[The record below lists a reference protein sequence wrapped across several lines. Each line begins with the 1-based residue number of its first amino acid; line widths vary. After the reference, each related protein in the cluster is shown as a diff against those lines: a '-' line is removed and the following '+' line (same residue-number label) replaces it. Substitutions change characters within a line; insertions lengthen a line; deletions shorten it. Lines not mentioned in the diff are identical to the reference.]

1 MKTIDR
7 NDTEQ
12 QAIVTEQ
19 QILDTRG
26 EDSFLSS
33 DRTDVDRTELRS
45 SNPIVTVDRQQK
57 TLYQKIL
64 LTILPFVLLP
74 VGSIGWMA
82 VHKIATPD
90 TISTENPLVRQ
101 ERAKTW
107 IKEILYLLALG
118 SINLGAALWVS
129 RRMSNSFNEIAT
141 KLNDAASGNLST
153 QIAPGDTV
161 EYQAVADNF
170 NQLVANFNYTLQQ
183 QQLAAEANKLF
194 GKLALIA
201 QESLDPLQ
209 VYQTATS
216 EVNQVI
222 KADRVSVY
230 RCDPDWIG
238 VVVAESARAGIEST
252 VALQV
257 GKMYFADSV
266 LELERYQR
274 GQSFAVSDLRMQE
287 LSPNRQ
293 NFVNQL
299 KLKSLMLLPIVAG
312 KQLVGLLSVQQS
324 SRVRQW
330 ATWEVDFCTQTAQR
344 MGLAVEQIATWTTQS
359 AELQRTKLLSQAIQI
374 RQPEELTN
382 LLEHALESV
391 RQEFKLDRVMIFSL
405 ANGEASRTEQRY
417 SGRIAASVTK
427 PGCLPLDEGVMTD
440 YLLARLA
447 ENHDRDD
454 EAQISNIYSI
464 LPDGGLTGDE
474 IGVLQSLQIQAS
486 LVAPILYEGRLL
498 GLAIGQMCESARIW
512 QQSEVDK
519 FTTFTSQLGSAID
532 RDRALAQQEI
542 TDRQQHL
549 LSQITLQLRQS
560 LDRDA
565 IIDTALTSIRQGLG
579 LDRAIFYTLDERGNG
594 TIIAESLASDKLSLL
609 GKVIDCET
617 LRGIST
623 DSLERDRINAIDDI
637 NLGNLPDALCQ
648 MMKHC
653 QVRANIIIP
662 VLVENK
668 LFGAIGG
675 HMCQNPR
682 TWQASEVDLLI
693 QISTQMGLVLS
704 QAQLVAQRE
713 NNARK
718 LQSLSN
724 FTLQLRQS
732 LKRQDIL
739 NTAVELVRQTLDLD
753 RAIIFEL
760 DRNFNGKI
768 VAESVLSDELAI
780 IGRQID
786 DCCIKSAGYE
796 LGKTTAFADIYQAGL
811 NDCHLQ
817 MLESCQ
823 VRANLVVPITID
835 GQLFGLLIGHQCQEP
850 RAWQADEIGLFNQ
863 FATQLALSL
872 NQSTLIEQR
881 EVAAKRSQLLSDITI
896 ELRQSLDET
905 EILNLALPQ
914 IRQVF
919 GLDRTSILVLDDLGA
934 GTIIAESVAAPELSI
949 KNFCFSAEHL
959 AEIKSLGFDRGNVSA
974 IEDLHQCTLSA
985 SLTQALMDI
994 HMRSSISTPIL
1005 IGKKLFGLVTGSM
1018 SQTTRQWDRSET
1030 DMLIQ
1035 LAAQVG
1041 VALNQAQL
1049 VRQLEDSNRQQAEY
1063 ATIQQAEKES
1073 LQKNAWEL
1081 LLQVDL
1087 VSQGDLT
1094 VRAHV
1099 TSDEIGTI
1107 ADSYNSTVESLR
1119 SLVMGVQKV
1128 SHEVVSTTS
1137 LNEISVAE
1145 LSLEALQQSQD
1156 VGLALNRLQDMSKSI
1171 QLVVNNALVAE
1182 SAVMESAQLVQ
1193 AGDEAMNRTVEGILT
1208 IRSTVAET
1216 AKKVKRLGESSQK
1229 ISKVVNLISNF
1240 AAQTNLLALN
1250 ASIEAARAGEEGR
1263 GFAVV
1268 AEEVRSLAR
1277 QSAEA
1282 TGEIEKLVASIQSE
1296 TNDVV
1301 TAMEAGTEQVAI
1313 GSRLVDETRASL
1325 DRVTAT
1331 SAKIGQLVESI
1342 AQAALLQAEDSTH
1355 VTQSIHQ
1362 VANIAT
1368 KTSIRAEHVQ
1378 ASFQDLLKL
1387 ARDLQTN
1394 IGQFKI
1400 D

>member
-12 QAIVTEQ
+12 QAIVTKQ
-19 QILDTRG
+19 HILDTRG
-26 EDSFLSS
+26 EDSFLLSTE
-33 DRTDVDRTELRS
+33 TDGNHTELRS
-45 SNPIVTVDRQQK
+45 SNPIVTVDRHQK

-64 LTILPFVLLP
+64 LTILPFMLLP
-74 VGSIGWMA
+74 LGSIGWMA
-82 VHKIATPD
+82 ANKVAAPD
-90 TISTENPLVRQ
+90 TPKDEDPLVRQ
-101 ERAKTW
+101 ETAENWGKD
-107 IKEILYLLALG
+107 ILYLLALG
-118 SINLGAALWVS
+118 GINLGAALWVA
-129 RRMSNSFNEIAT
+129 RRMSKSFNEIAK
-141 KLNDAASGNLST
+141 KLNDAANGNLGT
-153 QIAPGDTV
+153 QIEPGDTV

-209 VYQTATS
+209 VYQIGTS

-238 VVVAESARAGIEST
+238 VVVAESARMGIEST

-257 GKMYFADSV
+257 GNMYFADS
-266 LELERYQR
+266 LAELERYQR
-274 GQSFAVSDLRMQE
+274 GQNFTVSDLRTQE

-312 KQLVGLLSVQQS
+312 KQLVGLLCVQQS
-324 SRVRQW
+324 RAVRQW
-330 ATWEVDFCTQTAQR
+330 SAWEVDFCTQTAQR
-344 MGLAVEQIATWTTQS
+344 MGLAVEQIATWTTQA

-374 RQPEELTN
+374 RQPAELTN

-391 RQEFKLDRVMIFSL
+391 RQEFKLDRAMIFSL
-405 ANGEASRTEQRY
+405 TGGEASGAEQRQL
-417 SGRIAASVTK
+417 GKIAASVTK
-427 PGCLPLDEGVMTD
+427 PGCLPLDESVMTD
-440 YLLARLA
+440 YILARLA
-447 ENHDRDD
+447 ENRDLDD
-454 EAQISNIYSI
+454 EAQISSIYSI

-474 IGVLQSLQIQAS
+474 IGMLQSLQIQAS
-486 LVAPILYEGRLL
+486 LVAPILSEGRLL
-498 GLAIGQMCESARIW
+498 GLAIGQMCESARTW

-519 FTTFTSQLGSAID
+519 FTTFASQLGAAIE
-532 RDRALAQQEI
+532 RERALAQQEI
-542 TDRQQHL
+542 ADRQQHL
-549 LSQITLQLRQS
+549 LSQISLQLRQS

-565 IIDTALTSIRQGLG
+565 IIDTALISIRQGLG
-579 LDRAIFYTLDERGNG
+579 LDRAIFYTLDDRGNG

-609 GKVIDCET
+609 GNVIDCET
-617 LRGIST
+617 IQGISGENL
-623 DSLERDRINAIDDI
+623 DRDRIKAFDDI
-637 NLGNLPDALCQ
+637 NLSNLPDPLVQ
-648 MMKHC
+648 MMRHC
-653 QVRANIIIP
+653 QVRANIVIP

-675 HMCQNPR
+675 HMCHHPR
-682 TWQASEVDLLI
+682 IWQQSEVDLLI

-713 NNARK
+713 SNARK

-753 RAIIFEL
+753 RAIVFEL

-768 VAESVLSDELAI
+768 VAESVLLDELAI
-780 IGRQID
+780 IGRQIE
-786 DCCIKSAGYE
+786 DCCIKDAGYE
-796 LGKTTAFADIYQAGL
+796 RGKTTAFADIYQAGL
-811 NDCHLQ
+811 SDCHLQ

-835 GQLFGLLIGHQCQEP
+835 SQLFGLLVGHQCQEP
-850 RAWQADEIGLFNQ
+850 RAWQADEISLFNQ

-872 NQSTLIEQR
+872 NQSSLIEQR
-881 EVAAKRSQLLSDITI
+881 EIAAKRSQLLSDMTI
-896 ELRQSLDET
+896 ELRQSLDEK

-919 GLDRTSILVLDDLGA
+919 GFDRTSILVLDDLGA
-934 GTIIAESVAAPELSI
+934 GTIIAESIGSPELSI
-949 KNFCFSAEHL
+949 MDFCFSAEHL
-959 AEIKSLGFDRGNVSA
+959 AEIKSLGFDRGNVTT

-985 SLTQALMDI
+985 SLTQVLMDI
-994 HMRSSISTPIL
+994 HMRSLVSTPIL
-1005 IGKKLFGLVTGSM
+1005 IGNKLFGLVTGSM
-1018 SQTTRQWDRSET
+1018 SQKTRQWEQAET
-1030 DMLIQ
+1030 DMLLQ

-1049 VRQLEDSNRQQAEY
+1049 VRQLENSNRQQAEY
-1063 ATIQQAEKES
+1063 AAIQQAQKES

-1107 ADSYNSTVESLR
+1107 ADSYNATVESLR
-1119 SLVMGVQKV
+1119 NLVTGVQKV
-1128 SHEVVSTTS
+1128 SREVVSTTS

-1171 QLVVNNALVAE
+1171 QLVVNNALIAE

-1193 AGDEAMNRTVEGILT
+1193 AGDAAMNRTVEGILT
-1208 IRSTVAET
+1208 IRNTVAET

-1301 TAMEAGTEQVAI
+1301 TAMEAGTEQVVI
-1313 GSRLVDETRASL
+1313 GSRLVDETRSSL

-1368 KTSIRAEHVQ
+1368 KTSVRAEHVQ

>member
-19 QILDTRG
+19 HILDTRG
-26 EDSFLSS
+26 EDSFLSANETNVS
-33 DRTDVDRTELRS
+33 QTELRP
-45 SNPIVTVDRQQK
+45 SNPIVTVDRHQQ

-64 LTILPFVLLP
+64 LTILPFMLLP
-74 VGSIGWMA
+74 LGSIGWIVA
-82 VHKIATPD
+82 NKVITPD
-90 TISTENPLVRQ
+90 PPKSENPIVQ
-101 ERAKTW
+101 QQTAEHW
-107 IKEILYLLALG
+107 GKEILYLLALG
-118 SINLGAALWVS
+118 GINLGAALWVA
-129 RRMSNSFNEIAT
+129 RRMSNSYNEIAT
-141 KLNDAASGNLST
+141 KLNHAANGNLRT
-153 QIAPGDTV
+153 QLEPGDTV

-209 VYQTATS
+209 VYQVGTS

-238 VVVAESARAGIEST
+238 VVIAESAQGGIAST

-257 GKMYFADSV
+257 GNMYFADS
-266 LELERYQR
+266 LAELERYQSGR
-274 GQSFAVSDLRMQE
+274 SFAVSDLRMQE

-330 ATWEVDFCTQTAQR
+330 ATWEVDFCSQTAQR
-344 MGLAVEQIATWTTQS
+344 MGLAVEQIATWTTQA

-382 LLEHALESV
+382 LLEQALESV
-391 RQEFKLDRVMIFSL
+391 RQEFKLDRAMIFSL
-405 ANGEASRTEQRY
+405 TSGEASGAKHRQ
-417 SGRIAASVTK
+417 SGKIAASVTK
-427 PGCLPLDEGVMTD
+427 PGCLPLDEGMMTD
-440 YLLARLA
+440 YILARIA
-447 ENHDRDD
+447 END

-464 LPDGGLTGDE
+464 LPDGGLTADE

-498 GLAIGQMCESARIW
+498 GLAIGQMCESARVW
-512 QQSEVDK
+512 QQPEVDK
-519 FTTFTSQLGSAID
+519 FTTFASQLGSAID
-532 RDRALAQQEI
+532 RERSLAQQEI
-542 TDRQQHL
+542 AERQQQL
-549 LSQITLQLRQS
+549 LSQISLQLRQS
-560 LDRDA
+560 LDRDE

-579 LDRAIFYTLDERGNG
+579 LDRAIFYTIDERGNG
-594 TIIAESLASDKLSLL
+594 TIIAESLVSDKLSLL
-609 GKVIDCET
+609 GTVIDTET
-617 LRGIST
+617 LQQISGEN
-623 DSLERDRINAIDDI
+623 LERDLIKAFEDI
-637 NLGNLPDALCQ
+637 NLSNLPDALRQ
-648 MMKHC
+648 MMRHC
-653 QVRANIIIP
+653 QVRANIVIP

-675 HMCQNPR
+675 HMCQKPR
-682 TWQASEVDLLI
+682 TWQQSEVDLLI

-704 QAQLVAQRE
+704 QSQLVAQRE

-753 RAIIFEL
+753 RAIVFEL

-768 VAESVLSDELAI
+768 VAESVILDELAML
-780 IGRQID
+780 GRQID
-786 DCCIKSAGYE
+786 DCCIKDAGYE
-796 LGKTTAFADIYQAGL
+796 IGKTTAFADIYQAGL
-811 NDCHLQ
+811 SDCHLQ

-835 GQLFGLLIGHQCQEP
+835 SQLFGLLIGHQCQEP
-850 RAWQADEIGLFNQ
+850 RAWQTDEISLFNQ

-872 NQSTLIEQR
+872 NQSMLIEQR
-881 EVAAKRSQLLSDITI
+881 EVAAKRSQLLSDMTI

-914 IRQVF
+914 IRHVF
-919 GLDRTSILVLDDLGA
+919 GFDRTSILVVNDLGV
-934 GTIIAESVAAPELSI
+934 GTIIAESVGAPELSI
-949 KNFCFSAEHL
+949 MDFCFSAEHL
-959 AEIKSLGFDRGNVSA
+959 TEIQSLGFDQGNVTT

-985 SLTQALMDI
+985 SLTQVLMDI
-994 HMRSSISTPIL
+994 HMRSLVSTPIL

-1018 SQTTRQWDRSET
+1018 SQTTRQWERSET
-1030 DMLIQ
+1030 DMLLQ

-1049 VRQLEDSNRQQAEY
+1049 VRQLEHSNRQQAEY

-1145 LSLEALQQSQD
+1145 LSVEALQQSQD

-1171 QLVVNNALVAE
+1171 QLVVNNALIAE

-1208 IRSTVAET
+1208 IRNTVAET

-1301 TAMEAGTEQVAI
+1301 TAMEAGTEQVVI
-1313 GSRLVDETRASL
+1313 GSRLVDETRSSL

-1378 ASFQDLLKL
+1378 SSFQDLLKL

>member
-19 QILDTRG
+19 HILDTRG

-33 DRTDVDRTELRS
+33 NPTDVNRTELRL
-45 SNPIVTVDRQQK
+45 SNPIVTVDRHQK

-74 VGSIGWMA
+74 LGSIGWMA
-82 VHKIATPD
+82 AHKIATPD
-90 TISTENPLVRQ
+90 TSTENPLVRQ
-101 ERAKTW
+101 EKAKTW

-118 SINLGAALWVS
+118 GINLGAALWVS
-129 RRMSNSFNEIAT
+129 RRMSNSFSEIAT

-209 VYQTATS
+209 VYQIGTN

-257 GKMYFADSV
+257 GNMYFADS
-266 LELERYQR
+266 LTELERYQR

-330 ATWEVDFCTQTAQR
+330 ETWEVDFCTQTAQR
-344 MGLAVEQIATWTTQS
+344 MGLAVEQIATWTTQA

-382 LLEHALESV
+382 LLEHALESI

-405 ANGEASRTEQRY
+405 SSGEASGTVQPA
-417 SGRIAASVTK
+417 GKITAAVAK
-427 PGCLPLDEGVMTD
+427 PDCLSLDEILMTD
-440 YLLARLA
+440 YIIARLA
-447 ENHDRDD
+447 ASQDRDD
-454 EAQISNIYSI
+454 ETQISNIYSI
-464 LPDGGLTGDE
+464 LPDGGLTADE

-486 LVAPILYEGRLL
+486 LVAPILYENRLL
-498 GLAIGQMCESARIW
+498 GLAIGQMCESARTW
-512 QQSEVDK
+512 RQSEVDK
-519 FTTFTSQLGSAID
+519 FTIFASQLGAAID
-532 RDRALAQQEI
+532 RSRSLAQQEI
-542 TDRQQHL
+542 ADRQQHL

-565 IIDTALTSIRQGLG
+565 IIDTALSSIRQGLG

-594 TIIAESLASDKLSLL
+594 TIIAESLMSDKLSLL

-617 LRGIST
+617 LKGISA
-623 DSLERDRINAIDDI
+623 DSLERDRIKAVDDI
-637 NLGNLPDALCQ
+637 DLSNLPDAVCQ

-682 TWQASEVDLLI
+682 TWQQSEVDLLI

-704 QAQLVAQRE
+704 QSQLVAQRE

-732 LKRQDIL
+732 LKREDIL
-739 NTAVELVRQTLDLD
+739 STAVELVRQTLDLD

-760 DRNFNGKI
+760 DRHFNGKI
-768 VAESVLSDELAI
+768 IAESVLSDELAI

-872 NQSTLIEQR
+872 NQSLLIEQR

-919 GLDRTSILVLDDLGA
+919 GFDRSSILVVNDLGV
-934 GTIIAESVAAPELSI
+934 GTIIAESIGSPELSI
-949 KNFCFSAEHL
+949 MDFCFSAEHL
-959 AEIKSLGFDRGNVSA
+959 AEIQSLGFDRGNVTT

-985 SLTQALMDI
+985 SLTQVLIDI
-994 HMRSSISTPIL
+994 HMRSLVSTPIL
-1005 IGKKLFGLVTGSM
+1005 VGKKLFGLVTGSM
-1018 SQTTRQWDRSET
+1018 SQTTRQWEQSET
-1030 DMLIQ
+1030 DMLLQ

-1049 VRQLEDSNRQQAEY
+1049 VRQLENSNRQQAEY
-1063 ATIQQAEKES
+1063 ATIQQAQKES

-1081 LLQVDL
+1081 LLHVDL

-1128 SHEVVSTTS
+1128 SQEVVSTTS

-1193 AGDEAMNRTVEGILT
+1193 AGDAAMNRTVEGILT
-1208 IRSTVAET
+1208 IRNTVAET

-1378 ASFQDLLKL
+1378 ASFQDLLQL

>member
-19 QILDTRG
+19 HILDSRG
-26 EDSFLSS
+26 EDSFLLSS
-33 DRTDVDRTELRS
+33 ESDANQTELRR
-45 SNPIVTVDRQQK
+45 SNPIVTVERQQK

-64 LTILPFVLLP
+64 LTILPFMLLP
-74 VGSIGWMA
+74 LGSIGWMVA
-82 VHKIATPD
+82 NKVAAPD
-90 TISTENPLVRQ
+90 SPKDENPLVQQ
-101 ERAKTW
+101 EAAENWGKD
-107 IKEILYLLALG
+107 IFYLLALG
-118 SINLGAALWVS
+118 GINLGAALWVA
-129 RRMSNSFNEIAT
+129 RRMSVSYNEIAR
-141 KLNDAASGNLST
+141 KLNDAANGNLAT
-153 QIAPGDTV
+153 QIEPGDTI

-209 VYQTATS
+209 VYQVGTN

-238 VVVAESARAGIEST
+238 VVIAESAQGGIESS
-252 VALQV
+252 VALQI
-257 GKMYFADSV
+257 GNMYFADSQA
-266 LELERYQR
+266 EFDRYQS
-274 GQSFAVSDLRMQE
+274 GGSFAVSDLRMRE

-344 MGLAVEQIATWTTQS
+344 MGLAVEQIATWTTQA
-359 AELQRTKLLSQAIQI
+359 AELERTKLLSQAIQI

-382 LLEHALESV
+382 LLEHALESI
-391 RQEFKLDRVMIFSL
+391 RQEFKLDRAIVFSL
-405 ANGEASRTEQRY
+405 IS
-417 SGRIAASVTK
+417 SGNRQSGKIAGSVTK
-427 PGCLPLDEGVMTD
+427 SGCLPLDESVMTD
-440 YLLARLA
+440 YILARLA

-454 EAQISNIYSI
+454 ETQISNIYSI
-464 LPDGGLTGDE
+464 LPDGGLTADE

-486 LVAPILYEGRLL
+486 LVAPILDRGRLL
-498 GLAIGQMCESARIW
+498 GLAIGQMCETAREWKQPEI
-512 QQSEVDK
+512 DK
-519 FTTFTSQLGSAID
+519 FTTFANQLGLALN
-532 RDRALAQQEI
+532 RDRSLAQQEI
-542 TDRQQHL
+542 ADRQQHL
-549 LSQITLQLRQS
+549 LAQITLQLRQS
-560 LDRDA
+560 LDRDK
-565 IIDTALTSIRQGLG
+565 ILDTALTSIRQGLG
-579 LDRAIFYTLDERGNG
+579 LDRAIFCKLDEQGQG
-594 TIIAESLASDKLSLL
+594 TIIAESFSLESLSIL
-609 GKVIDCET
+609 GETIDCKAIQGTTGRSAET
-617 LRGIST
+617 SQITAIEDIYTAGLT
-623 DSLERDRINAIDDI
+623 EPHLTMLE
-637 NLGNLPDALCQ
+637 NL
-648 MMKHC
+648 
-653 QVRANIIIP
+653 QVRANIVIP
-662 VLVENK
+662 ILVEDR
-668 LFGAIGG
+668 LFGSIVGQ
-675 HMCQNPR
+675 MCSEPR
-682 TWQASEVDLLI
+682 TWRADEIELLT
-693 QISTQMGLVLS
+693 QISAQMELVLS

-739 NTAVELVRQTLDLD
+739 STAVELVRQTLDLD
-753 RAIIFEL
+753 RALIFAL
-760 DRNFNGKI
+760 DRDFNGTI
-768 VAESVLSDELAI
+768 VAESVVSEELAI
-780 IGRQID
+780 ITQQIE
-786 DCCIKSAGYE
+786 DCCIKDAGYE
-796 LGKTTAFADIYQAGL
+796 LGRTAAFADIYQAGL
-811 NDCHLQ
+811 NDCHIN
-817 MLESCQ
+817 MLERFQ

-835 GQLFGLLIGHQCQEP
+835 GQLFGLLIGHQCAEP
-850 RAWQADEIGLFNQ
+850 RAWQTDEIGLFNQ
-863 FATQLALSL
+863 FATQLALAL
-872 NQSTLIEQR
+872 NQSILIEQR
-881 EVAAKRSQLLSDITI
+881 EVAARRSQLLSDMTI

-914 IRQVF
+914 IRRVF
-919 GLDRTSILVLDDLGA
+919 GFDRTSVLVMSEAGE
-934 GTIIAESVAAPELSI
+934 GTIIAESVGAPELSI
-949 KNFCFSAEHL
+949 KQLSFSPEHL
-959 AEIKSLGFDRGNVSA
+959 AEIRSLGFDRGNVTT

-985 SLTQALMDI
+985 SLTQVLLDI
-994 HMRSSISTPIL
+994 HIRSLVSTPIL
-1005 IGKKLFGLVTGSM
+1005 IGNKLFGLITGSM
-1018 SQTTRQWDRSET
+1018 SQTIRQWEQSET
-1030 DMLIQ
+1030 DMLLQ

-1049 VRQLEDSNRQQAEY
+1049 VRQLENSNRQQAEY
-1063 ATIQQAEKES
+1063 ATIQQAQKES

-1094 VRAHV
+1094 IRAHV

-1107 ADSYNSTVESLR
+1107 ADSYNATIESLR

-1171 QLVVNNALVAE
+1171 QQVVNNALIAE

-1193 AGDEAMNRTVEGILT
+1193 AGDAAMNRTVEGILT
-1208 IRSTVAET
+1208 IRNTVAET

-1301 TAMEAGTEQVAI
+1301 TAMEAGTEQVVI

-1342 AQAALLQAEDSTH
+1342 AQAALLQAEDSSH

-1387 ARDLQTN
+1387 AQDLQTN

-1400 D
+1400 E